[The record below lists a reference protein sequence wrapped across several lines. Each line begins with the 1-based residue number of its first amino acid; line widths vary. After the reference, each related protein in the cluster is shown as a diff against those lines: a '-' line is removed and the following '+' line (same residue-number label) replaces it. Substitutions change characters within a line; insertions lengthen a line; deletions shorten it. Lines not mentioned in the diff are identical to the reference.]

1 MLIKIPVQTFSII
14 YIMAK
19 EYSTGY
25 ALFISCS
32 AAIGGF
38 LFGFDTS
45 VINGTLDALRFK
57 LGASD
62 AQLGL
67 AASVAVLGAATGAF
81 FAGTL
86 ADKFGR
92 KRIMIAASVLFL
104 ISAIGSGFP
113 YFFTTAGT
121 AQNMIEF
128 IVWRVIGGLGVGAAS
143 IIVPAYIAEIAPACL
158 RGRLASMQQFAIV
171 IGIFAALL
179 SNYFLGDIA
188 GGGAVIM
195 SHETRQAIDVTR
207 IGAFETWQWM
217 FWIECIP
224 AAIYGLLVLFI
235 PESPRYLVEKKQNEK
250 AGVILA
256 KILSPSIVKQ
266 KIEDI
271 KKSLKSEAA
280 PKFSDLLERIA
291 GGKVRLAP
299 IVWVGIGIAALQQF
313 VGINVIFYYG
323 NILWESVGFT
333 QQDAMKTSVLSSVVN
348 IASTIIAIALID
360 KVGRKPLLLV
370 GSVGMFVTLGI
381 MAVIFGMAG
390 LDAHGNPVIKG
401 ASAYTAVISANIYV
415 VFFAFSWGPVC
426 WVLLGEMFN
435 NRIRGAALA
444 LGGLSQWLANFAI
457 AGSFPIL
464 LAKMGLGGA
473 YGIYC
478 FFAFVSIFFVVW
490 KVKETKG
497 KELEEM

>member
-1 MLIKIPVQTFSII
+1 
-14 YIMAK
+14 MAQK
-19 EYSTGY
+19 EYSVGY
-25 ALFISCS
+25 ALFIACA

-45 VINGTLDALRFK
+45 VINGTLDALRLK
-57 LGASD
+57 LGAND

-67 AASVAVLGAATGAF
+67 AASIAVLGAAGGAF

-92 KRIMIAASVLFL
+92 RKVMITSSILFL
-104 ISAIGSGFP
+104 ISAIGSGNP

-121 AQNMIEF
+121 AANMIEF
-128 IVWRVIGGLGVGAAS
+128 IVWRVIGGVGVGAAS
-143 IIVPAYIAEIAPACL
+143 IIVPAYIAEIAPAPL
-158 RGRLASMQQFAIV
+158 RGRLATMQQFAIV

-179 SNYFLGDIA
+179 SNYFLGEIA
-188 GGGAVIM
+188 GGGAVVM
-195 SHETRQAIDVTR
+195 DEVTRSAKDVTR
-207 IGAFETWQWM
+207 IGSFETWQWM

-224 AAIYGLLVLFI
+224 AILYGLLVLFI
-235 PESPRYLVEKKQNEK
+235 PESPRYLVARKQNQK
-250 AGVILA
+250 AGEILG
-256 KILSPSIVKQ
+256 KILSPGVVAQ

-271 KKSLKSEAA
+271 KKSLHSEVA
-280 PKFSDLLERIA
+280 PKFSDLLEKVA
-291 GGKVRLAP
+291 GKTRLVP

-323 NILWESVGFT
+323 NVLWESVGFT

-348 IASTIIAIALID
+348 IASTVIAIALVDRI
-360 KVGRKPLLLV
+360 GRKPLLLA
-370 GSVGMFVTLGI
+370 GSLGMFLTLGI
-381 MAVIFGMAG
+381 MAAIFGTAG
-390 LDAHGNPVIKG
+390 VDAHGNPEISG
-401 ASAYTAVISANIYV
+401 AVAYTAVISANFYV

-444 LGGLSQWLANFAI
+444 LGGLSQWLSNFAI
-457 AGSFPIL
+457 SGSFPAL
-464 LAKMGLGGA
+464 LGKIGLGGA

-478 FFAFVSIFFVVW
+478 FFAFISIFFVLK

-497 KELEEM
+497 RELEDM

>member
-1 MLIKIPVQTFSII
+1 
-14 YIMAK
+14 MAQK
-19 EYSTGY
+19 EYSVGY
-25 ALFISCS
+25 ALFIACA

-57 LGASD
+57 LGAND

-67 AASVAVLGAATGAF
+67 AASIAVLGAAGGAF
-81 FAGTL
+81 FAGAL

-92 KRIMIAASVLFL
+92 RRVMITSSILFL
-104 ISAIGSGFP
+104 ISAIGSGNP

-121 AQNMIEF
+121 AANMIEF
-128 IVWRVIGGLGVGAAS
+128 IVWRVIGGVGVGAAS
-143 IIVPAYIAEIAPACL
+143 IIVPAYIAEIAPAPL
-158 RGRLASMQQFAIV
+158 RGRLATMQQFAIV

-179 SNYFLGDIA
+179 SNYFLGEIA
-188 GGGAVIM
+188 GGGAVVM
-195 SHETRQAIDVTR
+195 DEVTRLAKDVTK

-224 AAIYGLLVLFI
+224 AIVYGLLVLFI
-235 PESPRYLVEKKQNEK
+235 PESPRYLVARKQPKK
-250 AGVILA
+250 AGEILS
-256 KILSPSIVKQ
+256 KILSPSVVAQ

-271 KKSLKSEAA
+271 KKSLHSEVA
-280 PKFSDLLERIA
+280 PKFSDLLEKIA
-291 GGKVRLAP
+291 GKTRLAP

-323 NILWESVGFT
+323 NVLWESVGFT

-348 IASTIIAIALID
+348 IASTVIAIALVD
-360 KVGRKPLLLV
+360 RLGRKPLLLA
-370 GSVGMFVTLGI
+370 GSIGMFVTLGI
-381 MAVIFGMAG
+381 MAAIFGTAG
-390 LDAHGNPVIKG
+390 LDSNGNPEIGG
-401 ASAYTAVISANIYV
+401 AKAYIAVISANLYV

-444 LGGLSQWLANFAI
+444 LGGLSQWLSNFAI
-457 AGSFPIL
+457 SGSFPIL
-464 LAKMGLGGA
+464 LAKIGLGGA
-473 YGIYC
+473 YGIYS
-478 FFAFVSIFFVVW
+478 FFAFVSIFFVLK
-490 KVKETKG
+490 KVQETKG
-497 KELEEM
+497 KELEDM